1 MYGFVQVFVKI
12 RDCVVRFNNITTNWN
27 VKISL
32 RSNVPPC
39 DFYFL
44 FLFPHTGLPIV
55 CVCVCVN
62 LTQCYGNAKKQ
73 KQTNNIIRLVLIS
86 FVIVRCVRTMR
97 PTGTPEISCRLV
109 STRFIINTVVRP
121 PQCLE
126 RYCNVIPL
134 YKKKKERKLWI
145 FTTRNQTEFIFNWVL
160 NETRRISL
168 FDIKINFH
176 KILTINGPMTRS

>member
-1 MYGFVQVFVKI
+1 MSKSRFVQTSPRVTSIF
-12 RDCVVRFNNITTNWN
+12 F
-27 VKISL
+27 
-32 RSNVPPC
+32 
-39 DFYFL
+39 FF
-44 FLFPHTGLPIV
+44 FPIQV
-55 CVCVCVN
+55 CQSCVCVCVN

-126 RYCNVIPL
+126 RYSNVIPL
-134 YKKKKERKLWI
+134 YKKKKKKENYESLPHGIKLNLYLI
-145 FTTRNQTEFIFNWVL
+145 EY
-160 NETRRISL
+160 
-168 FDIKINFH
+168 
-176 KILTINGPMTRS
+176 